1 VVSTVSP
8 DWVDKVREVAAGR
21 RIPVALDP
29 IGGAIAADLLSLLS
43 PGGTLISYGVM
54 APENI
59 PLHAST
65 LLGAD
70 LGIRGLSVGRW
81 LTAVSAEQRASDVA
95 SALAMAQGM
104 SPLFA
109 PAATYPM
116 EQISDAVAHVSRP
129 GRVGTVARDPVNL
142 ICRTRLTLYIA
153 IFFLP
158 STRGPLT

>member
-21 RIPVALDP
+21 PIPVALDP

-129 GRVGTVARDPVNL
+129 GRVGTVLVTP
-142 ICRTRLTLYIA
+142 
-153 IFFLP
+153 
-158 STRGPLT
+158 